1 MGACV
6 FVCVSYC
13 VYVCICDIYTHI
25 LGRSAKERDSA
36 LCASFLRG
44 AHMGACVFV
53 YVFYYVY
60 LYIHTTRIHV

>member
-36 LCASFLRG
+36 LCAHG
-44 AHMGACVFV
+44 CVCICVCVVLCVCV
-53 YVFYYVY
+53 YM
-60 LYIHTTRIHV
+60 